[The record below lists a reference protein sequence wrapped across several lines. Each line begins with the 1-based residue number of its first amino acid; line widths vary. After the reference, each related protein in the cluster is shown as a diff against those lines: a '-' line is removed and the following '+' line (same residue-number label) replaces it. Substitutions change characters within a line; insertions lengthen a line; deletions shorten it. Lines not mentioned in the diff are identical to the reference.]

1 MSHAQVLNT
10 PPTIPSKRKNKKTPD
25 PFLDLASAPVPS
37 PLPSP
42 DETRDDSDH
51 SESTLK
57 KVCTL
62 YLVTALEI
70 ITLPFEGQSHPVV
83 SHGLPFEQA
92 CAKHVDRDFRASR
105 VYVLA
110 SGTLARTTNVV
121 RKLQE
126 ALGDDVV
133 GVQDGMTPHTL
144 WSECIE
150 VTKVTKEA
158 NADLLITLGGE
169 SLIDAAKIVSL
180 AFANNATDFPSILNL
195 TNNHDPSVLRP
206 DPASPTYSDHAGGTN
221 DETHHKHVFYHA
233 GAPLGPRPVVLDPE
247 LVTTTPQ
254 RFWLSSGARLQC
266 QFGVVDAMAGCKVGA
281 PLCASHGIGHQ
292 LGPLGVGHGGIS
304 CNLLPAVCAFNLSHA
319 AEGVPGTGPDQQS
332 VEPLVDI
339 PAKQHIVLDV
349 RLGLDVTAQLFHQHG
364 LRQGETPLAKCL
376 DVILRGL
383 GMPRRLAD
391 FGVGVQEQ
399 LDKMAKNSLK
409 DRWCLTNAVPL
420 GSKEM
425 VREILDS
432 SSPKLV

>member
-1 MSHAQVLNT
+1 MTRHNGKAQWFT
-10 PPTIPSKRKNKKTPD
+10 RKKH
-25 PFLDLASAPVPS
+25 L
-37 PLPSP
+37 
-42 DETRDDSDH
+42 
-51 SESTLK
+51 
-57 KVCTL
+57 
-62 YLVTALEI
+62 TALEI

-180 AFANNATDFPSILNL
+180 LSGGE
-195 TNNHDPSVLRP
+195 
-206 DPASPTYSDHAGGTN
+206 YSDHAGGTN

-254 RFWLSSGARLQC
+254 RFWLSSGVRAIDHCARLQC

-304 CNLLPAVCAFNLSHA
+304 CNLLPA
-319 AEGVPGTGPDQQS
+319 QS

-432 SSPKLV
+432 CSPKLV

>member
-1 MSHAQVLNT
+1 
-10 PPTIPSKRKNKKTPD
+10 
-25 PFLDLASAPVPS
+25 
-37 PLPSP
+37 
-42 DETRDDSDH
+42 
-51 SESTLK
+51 
-57 KVCTL
+57 
-62 YLVTALEI
+62 
-70 ITLPFEGQSHPVV
+70 
-83 SHGLPFEQA
+83 
-92 CAKHVDRDFRASR
+92 
-105 VYVLA
+105 
-110 SGTLARTTNVV
+110 
-121 RKLQE
+121 
-126 ALGDDVV
+126 
-133 GVQDGMTPHTL
+133 
-144 WSECIE
+144 
-150 VTKVTKEA
+150 
-158 NADLLITLGGE
+158 
-169 SLIDAAKIVSL
+169 
-180 AFANNATDFPSILNL
+180 
-195 TNNHDPSVLRP
+195 
-206 DPASPTYSDHAGGTN
+206 
-221 DETHHKHVFYHA
+221 
-233 GAPLGPRPVVLDPE
+233 
-247 LVTTTPQ
+247 
-254 RFWLSSGARLQC
+254 
-266 QFGVVDAMAGCKVGA
+266 MAGCKVGA

-432 SSPKLV
+432 CSPKLV